1 MFLTRIVS
9 QVYGRSCSG
18 AKKKYAPDGRLIAE
32 FTLACGNGT
41 VRYPTMYVK
50 VCVWEDV
57 AEKVYAVIDRKG
69 MNVEVGG
76 YLVARL
82 YEGKFG
88 KTMIIELKEV
98 CEVRVY
104 SREGILEQVLAGEK
118 ITEQGVR

>member
-88 KTMIIELKEV
+88 KTMIIELKEA
-98 CEVRVY
+98 
-104 SREGILEQVLAGEK
+104 RELKVFDRDGNLRQVVSGK
-118 ITEQGVR
+118 TI